1 MTKGIEVRT
10 NEMEIVEAI
19 KYMYGMDSLK
29 EAEDALAEGEFT
41 REQILKAIAWYIA
54 DGLGSFDTKESWVA
68 TIGMEYVTTD
78 YQNKF

>member
-41 REQILKAIAWYIA
+41 REQILKAIAWYRA
-54 DGLGSFDTKESWVA
+54 DGLGSFDTKKSWVE
-68 TIGMEYVTTD
+68 TVGMEDVTTD

>member
-29 EAEDALAEGEFT
+29 EANRTLEEGEYT
-41 REQILKAIAWYIA
+41 RDEIYRAIAWYRSV
-54 DGLGSFDTKESWVA
+54 GLPHAHRIDWIERE
-68 TIGMEYVTTD
+68 GMKNVTTD